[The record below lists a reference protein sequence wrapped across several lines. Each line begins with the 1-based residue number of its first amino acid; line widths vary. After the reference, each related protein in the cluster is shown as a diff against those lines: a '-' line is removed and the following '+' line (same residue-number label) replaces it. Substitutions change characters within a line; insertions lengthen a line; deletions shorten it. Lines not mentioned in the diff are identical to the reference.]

1 MSRLNDRPGTPAHL
15 HLASGGAGQDMKV
28 KPPGLRRL
36 VAGWAI
42 FTGGLAVLLWLHT
55 FRDRLAHSAL
65 LPGFLL
71 LWLIL
76 AVSVWDGRQAVSPRF
91 RWMALLL
98 QALAA
103 LLESAFFFLQLLR
116 AA

>member
-1 MSRLNDRPGTPAHL
+1 
-15 HLASGGAGQDMKV
+15 MKV

-55 FRDRLAHSAL
+55 FRDQLAHSAL
-65 LPGFLL
+65 LPSFLL

-76 AVSVWDGRQAVSPRF
+76 GVCVWDGRQAVSPRF
-91 RWMALLL
+91 RWMAFLL
-98 QALAA
+98 QAIGA
-103 LLESAFFFLQLLR
+103 LLESAFFFQQLLR
-116 AA
+116 GS